1 MVNFF
6 FDIDKAIIT
15 NELEC
20 CLFLTKKENLLF
32 FKLIKDKSVDL
43 SKSDII
49 KFVWGDAKNY
59 EDNLI
64 QLIYRLR
71 VKLKVIFFE
80 DYILNVR
87 GVGYVFDKYNKIKV
101 GELSRS
107 LLIINLQENNENKK
121 KNCNVFISN
130 NELDMIVS
138 RFDGVSSAVDE
149 VRAILNS
156 ITSSIDR
163 KSC

>member
-1 MVNFF
+1 M
-6 FDIDKAIIT
+6 
-15 NELEC
+15 
-20 CLFLTKKENLLF
+20 LLL
-32 FKLIKDKSVDL
+32 FKLIKDKSVEL

-71 VKLKVIFFE
+71 VKLKDFFFE

-87 GVGYVFDKYNKIKV
+87 GVGYVFDKENKVKV
-101 GELSRS
+101 SELSRG
-107 LLIINLQENNENKK
+107 LLIINICENKK
-121 KNCNVFISN
+121 NNCNLIISN
-130 NELDMIVS
+130 NEVEMIMS
-138 RFDGVSSAVDE
+138 CFNGVSSAVDE

-156 ITSSIDR
+156 ITPSID
-163 KSC
+163 KNSC